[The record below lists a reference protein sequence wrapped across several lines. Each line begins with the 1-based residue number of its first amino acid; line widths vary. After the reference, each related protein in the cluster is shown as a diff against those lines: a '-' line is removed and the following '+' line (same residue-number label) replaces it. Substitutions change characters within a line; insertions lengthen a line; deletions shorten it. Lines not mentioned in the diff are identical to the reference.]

1 MPALRL
7 VFFGTAGIAVP
18 SLQNLTKLDGFSVA
32 AVVTQPDRPKGR
44 ALQLQPSAVKEAA
57 LRLGLPV
64 FQPERCRHESFLA
77 VLRDLRPDLIVVIA
91 YGQILPPAL
100 LAIPPHGC
108 LNVHASILP
117 RHRGAAPIQW
127 AVIEGDAETGVTIM
141 KMDAGLDTGDMLSVE
156 RTPIGPADTAQT
168 VHDRLALLGAEALT
182 QAIPAYV
189 AGDLRPVPQ
198 PAAGVTY
205 ARKIT
210 REDGALDWRQSAA
223 QLDRWV
229 RGLTPWPGTFTHLP
243 ATPRPL
249 LLKIW
254 KAEVE
259 ANVQGPAGTVLST
272 GREGVVVAC
281 GDGGLRLL
289 ELQREGGKRL
299 AAREFLAGCPLTP
312 GTRFIGLP

>member
-1 MPALRL
+1 MPSLRI

-18 SLQNLTKLDGFSVA
+18 SLVGLAGQEGLSIV

-57 LRLGLPV
+57 LRIGLPV
-64 FQPERCRHESFLA
+64 LQPERCRNESFLSA
-77 VLRDLRPDLIVVIA
+77 LRELKPDLIAVIA

-100 LAIPPHGC
+100 LAIPAHGC

-127 AVIEGDAETGVTIM
+127 AVLEGDAETGVTIM

-156 RTPIGPADTAQT
+156 RTPIAVTDTAQT
-168 VHDRLALLGAEALT
+168 VHDRLALLGAETLART
-182 QAIPAYV
+182 IPPYI
-189 AGDLRPVPQ
+189 AGELRPIPQ
-198 PAAGVTY
+198 PAEGVTY

-210 REDGALDWRQSAA
+210 REDGALDWRQPAVR
-223 QLDRWV
+223 LDRWV
-229 RGLTPWPGTFTHLP
+229 RGLTPWPGTFTHMP
-243 ATPRPL
+243 ASPHPM
-249 LLKIW
+249 LLKVW
-254 KAEVE
+254 KAEVDPQG
-259 ANVQGPAGTVLST
+259 QGPAGTVLSA

-281 GDGGLRLL
+281 GTGGLRLL

-299 AAREFLAGCPLTP
+299 AARDFLAGYPLMP
-312 GTRFIGLP
+312 GTMFV